1 MPTIIGVDCDEVLS
15 ETIDELLK
23 TPLFVEKGMKKA
35 DITSYNLREIP
46 KLGISLEEASSLFRA
61 FFASEQFW
69 QTPPVSGAKE
79 KLTQRK
85 EQGHQ
90 LVVVTGRDTQFK
102 ERTIQRVHQHF
113 PALFDDFLF
122 ANELTNQV
130 ISKSVLCQ
138 QRGIQ
143 LMIEDRAPTVI
154 ELAQHGI
161 PCWILDKP
169 RNQSETFEGI
179 S

>member
-23 TPLFVEKGMKKA
+23 TPFFVEKGIQKT
-35 DITSYNLREIP
+35 DITSYNLRELP
-46 KLGISLEEASSLFRA
+46 KLGISLAEATSLFWA
-61 FFASEQFW
+61 LFASEQFW
-69 QTPPVSGAKE
+69 QIQPVKGAKE

-85 EQGHQ
+85 EEGHQ

-102 ERTIQRVHQHF
+102 QRTLQWIQQYF
-113 PALFDDFLF
+113 PTLFDEVLF
-122 ANELTNQV
+122 ANELTNQM
-130 ISKSVLCQ
+130 IPKSTLCQ

-143 LMIEDRAPTVI
+143 LMIEDRAPTVF

-161 PCWILDKP
+161 PCWIFTKP
-169 RNQSETFEGI
+169 RNQDETFDGN